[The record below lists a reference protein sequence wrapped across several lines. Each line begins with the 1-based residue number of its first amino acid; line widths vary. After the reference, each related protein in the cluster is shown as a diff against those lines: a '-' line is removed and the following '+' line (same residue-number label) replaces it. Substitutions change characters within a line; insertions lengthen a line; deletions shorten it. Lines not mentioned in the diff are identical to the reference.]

1 MSNIGIPG
9 TDGLVIPELTD
20 DGRTTT
26 VTRPHKN
33 DKDWPDFWADRG
45 DDLSATPPASG
56 ISMGTP
62 MYVSGDTPG
71 DGTSITFRFRE
82 PVQVRGG
89 EAWLLTDFNKDDYAS
104 VELFASATPV
114 VANGGGTGNCNLVPV
129 GPYQLIVPAAG
140 NGAHDI
146 DLNAKVGTSSV
157 HQASL
162 VPASAGDG
170 FFDYDEDTN
179 EITMN
184 VTQTGGYNL
193 FNSEIILQ
201 RFLNHVR
208 IRQEKDSFMG
218 LEAKTV
224 MPHWSWRV
232 ILHHGGPGTRMV
244 EICFRLLMYRE
255 NSL

>member
-1 MSNIGIPG
+1 MSNTGIPG
-9 TDGLVIPELTD
+9 TDGIVLPELTE
-20 DGRTTT
+20 DGRTTV

-45 DDLSATPPASG
+45 DDLNATPPASG
-56 ISMGTP
+56 ISLGTP
-62 MYVSGDTPG
+62 MYVHGDTSGDH
-71 DGTSITFRFRE
+71 SIEFRFKE

-89 EAWLLTDFNKDDYAS
+89 EAWLLTNFNKEDYAS
-104 VELFASATPV
+104 VELFASETAV
-114 VANGGGTGNCNLVPV
+114 VSNAGAGNCNLVPV

-140 NGAHDI
+140 NGAYDV
-146 DLNAKVGTSSV
+146 DLDSKVGTSSV

-170 FFDYDEDTN
+170 FFDYDEETN
-179 EITMN
+179 VIALN
-184 VTQTGGYNL
+184 ATQTGGYNL

-208 IRQEKDSFMG
+208 IRQEKDTFLG
-218 LEAKTV
+218 FEAKTV

-232 ILHHGGPGTRMV
+232 ILHHGGPGTRSV

-255 NSL
+255 NSI